1 MRQSAREEVRLRLL
15 ATGLRVFAVHGYG
28 GATVREISE
37 RSKTNIAAIN
47 YYFTDKRGFYCA
59 VLKYARKL
67 WCEAMAKTWEAAKVD
82 PWQALRA
89 QIEAKLDATYDD
101 KMFHVNWLF
110 MRELMSE
117 NEDIELDE
125 QDAEERRK
133 FYEAKMKE
141 LLSGLLGEE
150 AATLKNIKLLR
161 YTLQSLCLFLPVQT
175 TIENKYM
182 RGKGLFNVKS
192 AVDKM
197 TLADFIMK
205 TIRQT
210 VDEMR
215 RQAHE
220 EATRGESNG
229 DGK

>member
-1 MRQSAREEVRLRLL
+1 MMRQSAREEVRLRLL
-15 ATGLRVFAVHGYG
+15 STGLRVFAVHGYG

-37 RSKTNIAAIN
+37 GSSTNIAAIN

-59 VLKYARKL
+59 VCEYARNL
-67 WCEAMAKTWEAAKVD
+67 WRESMAKTWEAAKVD
-82 PWQALRA
+82 PWKALRA
-89 QIEAKLDATYDD
+89 QVEAKLDTTYDD

-117 NEDIELDE
+117 NEDIQLEG

-133 FYEAKMKE
+133 IYEGKMSE
-141 LLSGLLGEE
+141 LLSRLLGEE

-161 YTLQSLCLFLPVQT
+161 YTLHSLCLFLPVQT

-182 RGKGLFNVKS
+182 KGKSYFNIKNT
-192 AVDKM
+192 VDKK
-197 TLADFIMK
+197 TLADFIMT
-205 TIRQT
+205 TIHQT

-215 RQAHE
+215 RQAK
-220 EATRGESNG
+220 EAPKGDGNG
-229 DGK
+229 DSK